1 MCDSVFGSIL
11 TACHNRPMRPQH
23 YPARTPRRTAR
34 FRSKLMV
41 KGYGAGFIAGR
52 SRVNNEAAAWAF
64 AADSI
69 VE

>member
-1 MCDSVFGSIL
+1 VSPTIQSELISI
-11 TACHNRPMRPQH
+11 
-23 YPARTPRRTAR
+23 
-34 FRSKLMV
+34 
-41 KGYGAGFIAGR
+41 GYGTGFIAGR